1 MLEALDIAA
10 SGMLAAQAVINTAAN
25 NIANANTPGYK
36 AQRVNLFD
44 IMTGGVAVDG
54 ISQST
59 AQPNSSGSN
68 VDLAAEQAKL
78 DKAAVLYNA
87 NAMVVKMT
95 DQMYGRLLDIMDD
108 PNRQPDNNADG
119 GQ

>member
-1 MLEALDIAA
+1 MIRPP
-10 SGMLAAQAVINTAAN
+10 AVAGQFYPATAAE
-25 NIANANTPGYK
+25 
-36 AQRVNLFD
+36 
-44 IMTGGVAVDG
+44 VDAAR
-54 ISQST
+54 SKEF
-59 AQPNSSGSN
+59 
-68 VDLAAEQAKL
+68 AAEAQAKL